1 MSIIRTGCTT
11 RQSVPTLTGCN
22 HPISVCMDPVSGAGA
37 IFLGGTVLPSRCEA
51 PKVYLPLWLATAL
64 TRGGHSGILD
74 ALNHF
79 MNEVLISASKLTRRY
94 HVGKTVIAALSEVD
108 LLIGPGEFTALV
120 GPSGSGKSTLLNLIG
135 GLDRP
140 TGGEVHVDG
149 LSLGAAS
156 EPELVRYR
164 RERVGFIFQS
174 FNLLPTLTAL
184 ENVEAPLM
192 LAEMPGHARRE
203 RATALLASVGLT
215 ARMLHKPNELSGG
228 EKQRVAIARALANR
242 PLLLLADEPT
252 GNLDSKTGGA
262 VLDLLCGLLRAQGL
276 TMIMVTH
283 DLEVAAR
290 ANRIIHLRDGSIQQ
304 IETTSSAE
312 TTP

>member
-1 MSIIRTGCTT
+1 M
-11 RQSVPTLTGCN
+11 N
-22 HPISVCMDPVSGAGA
+22 
-37 IFLGGTVLPSRCEA
+37 
-51 PKVYLPLWLATAL
+51 
-64 TRGGHSGILD
+64 D
-74 ALNHF
+74 AL
-79 MNEVLISASKLTRRY
+79 IRASKLTRRY
-94 HVGKTVIAALSEVD
+94 HVGKTVVAALSEVD
-108 LLIGPGEFTALV
+108 LLVQPGEFTALV

-140 TGGEVHVDG
+140 TGGEVRVDG

-156 EPELVRYR
+156 EPDLVRYR

-203 RATALLASVGLT
+203 RATALLESVGL
-215 ARMLHKPNELSGG
+215 ASRMLHKPNELSGG
-228 EKQRVAIARALANR
+228 EKQRVSIARALANR

-262 VLDLLCGLLRAQGL
+262 VLDLLCGLLAAQGL
-276 TMIMVTH
+276 TMLMVTH
-283 DLEVAAR
+283 DSEIAAR
-290 ANRIIHLRDGSIQQ
+290 ADRIIHLRDGNIQRV
-304 IETTSSAE
+304 ETVRKTEALA
-312 TTP
+312 